1 MFISKRKF
9 ERELEKARESVWETV
24 DQRRFQDDIWHNIY
38 ELKERVN
45 KLEGKRDNI
54 AVNSI
59 AVKDCC
65 SNERM

>member
-54 AVNSI
+54 V
-59 AVKDCC
+59 VKDCC